1 MGIPISSAVSADG
14 FLEAPQI
21 LGRHDLDIRTNSR
34 AVNWF
39 CPLFLHCS
47 QTSLGNVRLDSPAEQ
62 SRGGAFFIG
71 TEARMGLAEY
81 TIVAKGNRWTV
92 LHDGAANNEKA
103 GKEAEFVS
111 AVAAAWLA
119 LRERHEVREA
129 GKCTALGVKE

>member
-1 MGIPISSAVSADG
+1 LVLPTVLALQSD
-14 FLEAPQI
+14 E
-21 LGRHDLDIRTNSR
+21 LGQ
-34 AVNWF
+34 
-39 CPLFLHCS
+39 CS
-47 QTSLGNVRLDSPAEQ
+47 PDSPAEQ

-111 AVAAAWLA
+111 AVAAA
-119 LRERHEVREA
+119 
-129 GKCTALGVKE
+129 